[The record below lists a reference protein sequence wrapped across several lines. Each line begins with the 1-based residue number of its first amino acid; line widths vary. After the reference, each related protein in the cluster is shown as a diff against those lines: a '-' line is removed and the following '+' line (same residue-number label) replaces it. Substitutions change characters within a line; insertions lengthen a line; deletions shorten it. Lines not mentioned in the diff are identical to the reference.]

1 MHATTTGIPMLLYI
15 LSKTLAN
22 SINIWVLSTKIGWRA
37 VIPIAV
43 TASYSISSHWIT
55 AKTNEFNKQNKIKRQ
70 PRFYTN
76 FGTMAANMRTIKFY
90 GWERAFYNV
99 RADDYNGNIAVP
111 TALRLLGFTIG
122 LIGGSI
128 SQVAAALTV
137 ISYLQSSNTLS
148 YPDILLVISSTAALS
163 ELVLSV
169 AGTPEVLQRMRKNEE
184 DIARLIVEPVQTFLD
199 HGPLSATKAIEMSN
213 CEFQWGEGK
222 FSLKPIT
229 LNIAAGELI
238 VIMGSVG
245 SGKSSLVSALCGSMQ
260 LTGGDGCIYGRIGYV
275 GQKPW
280 IMNATFRENVVFGR
294 EYDEAFYQEVLV
306 ACALIE
312 DVKGFPAGDMS
323 EIGHKGINLSGGQ
336 KTRLALARA
345 IYSRADVYI
354 MDDILAAVDAY
365 VERHIV
371 DNVLTGHGIISSKT
385 RILVTHSEHI
395 APLASKFITMTDGCV
410 EVASQVPITVSASSP
425 QSPIQPNG
433 GSSNNSSEGGQ
444 GMFTANPEE
453 NMQAFEWPYI
463 WRYLAMSGY
472 SGVGISLLIQVLSTY
487 AIFYVENLRMD
498 LLSDK
503 NHDTMMRSL
512 QQYLVADALVDV
524 FLRRLC
530 TAARDNLWK
539 MLKSSTRY
547 NPYGLTAEVC
557 IGSDMMR
564 LNGVLEPYL
573 NRCTSLFVDGWLLD
587 IKWRLPDTFEAVVRD
602 LSIAGMNSVVLL
614 FNIWRRLDPN
624 STLTPGEVE
633 MMMRLSEQF
642 LHRLRQMLGIATNL
656 DNHLPSLA
664 RYYTYQELP
673 REELGRSTGASLP
686 EIWPSE
692 GTIEFQDYS
701 MRYRK
706 DLDLVLNQVTF
717 AVRRQ
722 EKIGIV
728 GRTGAG
734 KSSLTHAL
742 MRMVTPAS
750 GSVYIDGV
758 DISSINLSALR
769 SSISIIPQDPA
780 LFNGTIRE
788 NMDPLHETIV
798 NTPTELYR
806 TDDQNSGPWV
816 EGTGLD
822 KWVEDGGKN
831 FSIGQRQ
838 LVSLCRA
845 LLWKRKILVLDEATA
860 NRVIREEFRDCTI
873 LTIAHRLRTVM
884 DSDRILVMDQGR
896 VAEFDTPASLL
907 ARDSLFKSLVESMEL
922 NEKR

>member
-43 TASYSISSHWIT
+43 TASYSILSHWIT
-55 AKTNEFNKQNKIKRQ
+55 AKTNEFNKQNKIKQQ

-76 FGTMAANMRTIKFY
+76 FGTMVANMRTVKFY

-99 RADDYNGNIAVP
+99 RSDDYSGNTAVP

-184 DIARLIVEPVQTFLD
+184 DIARLIVEPVQKFLD
-199 HGPLSATKAIEMSN
+199 HGPLSATKAIEMSS

-354 MDDILAAVDAY
+354 LDDILAAVDAY

-395 APLASKFITMTDGCV
+395 APLATKFITMTDGRV

-433 GSSNNSSEGGQ
+433 GSSNNSSEGGS

-472 SGVGISLLIQVLSTY
+472 SAVGISLLIQVLSTY

-524 FLRRLC
+524 FRLQIHQLEIWIRRRIWSQRVNETTLRGLC

-539 MLKSSTRY
+539 MFKSSRRY

-557 IGSDMMR
+557 TGSDMMR

-573 NRCTSLFVDGWLLD
+573 NRCTSLYLDGWLLD
-587 IKWRLPDTFEAVVRD
+587 IKWRLPDMFEAVVRD

-706 DLDLVLNQVTF
+706 DLDLVLNQVAF

-758 DISSINLSALR
+758 DISSIGLSALR

-788 NMDPLHETIV
+788 NMDPLHEFTDSEIWAAIRRGRIEDLV
-798 NTPTELYR
+798 NTPTEL
-806 TDDQNSGPWV
+806 
-816 EGTGLD
+816 
-822 KWVEDGGKN
+822 
-831 FSIGQRQ
+831 
-838 LVSLCRA
+838 
-845 LLWKRKILVLDEATA
+845 
-860 NRVIREEFRDCTI
+860 
-873 LTIAHRLRTVM
+873 
-884 DSDRILVMDQGR
+884 
-896 VAEFDTPASLL
+896 
-907 ARDSLFKSLVESMEL
+907 
-922 NEKR
+922 